1 MIFSYDVLYTLV
13 LLWSYMLIYNVSLVL
28 MFSTLFQFVNIDY
41 KTLNSFSMLG
51 TNNFYN
57 KVLVLAIFSMA
68 GVPPFWGFF
77 SKIFIFIL
85 LCGSAFYVLFP
96 SFFLLLF
103 VGLYFYI
110 QNIRFLNSTNG
121 SDFQPIT
128 ELNTRNVPLYYYSTI
143 VLTFLLIFGFM
154 FTEDL
159 LIIFSWILF

>member
-1 MIFSYDVLYTLV
+1 MI
-13 LLWSYMLIYNVSLVL
+13 
-28 MFSTLFQFVNIDY
+28 
-41 KTLNSFSMLG
+41 G

-57 KVLVLAIFSMA
+57 KVLILAIFSMA

-85 LCGSAFYVLFP
+85 LCGSVFYILFP

-121 SDFQPIT
+121 SDFQPII
-128 ELNTRNVPLYYYSTI
+128 ELNTRNVPIYYYLTI
-143 VLTFLLIFGFM
+143 VLTFLIVFGFM
-154 FTEDL
+154 FTEDTF
-159 LIIFSWILF
+159 IVMS